1 MDFSNNKLLLEKIQ
15 QTDFSKHL
23 TTNGVLK
30 KGTPSLIRRYWFINK
45 CFDKFGLESYDFSLL
60 EFSSTKEYMKLECP
74 IHGVFSTLPTN
85 FLSNTYGCPKKDAEN
100 RLEGIPHM
108 YLMKPVTTPQLK
120 DAIQTLMVEAH
131 LGK

>member
-45 CFDKFGLESYDFSLL
+45 CFDKFGLERYDFSLL

-85 FLSNTYGCPKKDAEN
+85 FLSNTYGCPKCGYLG
-100 RLEGIPHM
+100 RGIN
-108 YLMKPVTTPQLK
+108 
-120 DAIQTLMVEAH
+120 E
-131 LGK
+131 